1 MSAKL
6 KSELGPRD
14 RDARCSFEAQLAP
27 VAGSYDPVTGVGSD
41 PDASAPAAVDDV
53 LDVAGATQ
61 LLRIGRNTVYELVA
75 RNAIP
80 HRRLGKQI
88 RFSRAA
94 IMRWLGSWSLQG
106 AKEGQ

>member
-1 MSAKL
+1 MNPRVKH
-6 KSELGPRD
+6 ELGPR
-14 RDARCSFEAQLAP
+14 RDTGGSFEAWPVL
-27 VAGSYDPVTGVGSD
+27 VAGSYDPVTSAGSE
-41 PDASAPAAVDDV
+41 PDAGDPAAVDDV

-61 LLRIGRNTVYELVA
+61 LLRVGRNTVYELVA

-94 IMRWLGSWSLQG
+94 IMRWLDSWSLQG